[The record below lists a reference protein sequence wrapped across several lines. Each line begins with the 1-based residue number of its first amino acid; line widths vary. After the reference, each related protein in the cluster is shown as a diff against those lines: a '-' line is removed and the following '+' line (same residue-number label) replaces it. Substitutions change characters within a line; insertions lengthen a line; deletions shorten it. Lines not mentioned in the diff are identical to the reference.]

1 MKSLN
6 LPKELRAALWPHQI
20 EAVEFAWSRLRVNS
34 SRKTCLVRMPTGTG
48 KTGVVAVLCVVNAP
62 VGWSLILTPWTHL
75 CDQMI
80 ADVGDRFW
88 ESRGWRPSPKP
99 NVLRLFP
106 RTLATVLGNQ
116 SENLILVATFATLVV
131 IFKNQRT
138 RYDELSKKLGQVF
151 VDEGHYEPAAEWGQ
165 AVKHLDKPA
174 LLLTATPYRNDLKLF
189 RVEKENVF
197 NFTHRDAVKRKIIRS
212 VGFQSL
218 FVPEPKKSVDSW
230 CRAFVKYW
238 KTSER
243 RNLLEGGRAIV
254 CCSSRTTVE
263 AVTRILRTYNLNALG
278 IHERFVRRRVTWLKR
293 QTPDPKREKFSVW
306 VHQNKLTE
314 GLDDNRFCVVAILN
328 RIRNDRKLIQQVGR
342 VLRTSA
348 RKTERAIVLHSEGL
362 PVRQSWENYLDFEV
376 QPNLVDPERYRS
388 VLTELIRKQPAM
400 EYFGRRFRKKFD
412 PSSGELGSQ
421 ILLRAS
427 CVVRELGTKFNWDE
441 FVEFTTDF
449 LLLEDCILL
458 GPTRGPLSGPSNSRL
473 WVYMV
478 FGNTPLLIDRSQ
490 YEMRLGATAVV
501 QHGGLMFLV
510 DTEGMYPAE
519 YLSKYTKKLSSNE
532 LGRIFSK
539 SGTTPKQ
546 VSIVNPWPAGP
557 AVRSSSLH
565 ADDLSETP
573 AQLSDAVFVC
583 RNVRA
588 NVRDAGQIRRHYI
601 GFQRGRLSEELA
613 SLDKSLFSLS
623 EFVGWTREL
632 SKRITASDRELP
644 EFFNRYLSPI
654 AAPAVV
660 LPKFLVLNMFG
671 GDLTSETENGEPV
684 EFIDS
689 IVEVEPIDENGAVP
703 TRFSCTFRYKF
714 LQDVARHPENKTV
727 VLVYD
732 PNVARFRIKEADL
745 QSEVLIR
752 EDGKGEAAGLE
763 ASLNNND
770 DLFTVALADPLVFYT
785 AQAFY
790 RIDYAHAEERLAS
803 ILTRWPA
810 LSVVDS
816 EKGETGAQK
825 KNWDNGSIFNL
836 IESNKKAGLLKTNFG
851 CRDFLFCDDLDT
863 EAADFICADFAHRKI
878 AFIHAKQGSD
888 HVVSAS
894 ALHIVVA
901 QALKNLSLISR
912 GGSKPNHLNRW
923 NRDSYWSGTQIR
935 RWRVGRS
942 SLPVREHLWAK
953 LRLEILDHPLSER
966 EVWLVLGRT
975 LQKDVLLEQLKKPE
989 LRDAVTGQTVHLLSS
1004 LHASCI
1010 QLGVRLRVFCN

>member
-1 MKSLN
+1 VKSLN
-6 LPKELRAALWPHQI
+6 LPKELRAALWPHQR
-20 EAVEFAWSRLRVNS
+20 EAIEFAWSRLQAS
-34 SRKTCLVRMPTGTG
+34 SPKRTNLVRMPTGTG
-48 KTGVVAVLCVVNAP
+48 KTGVIAVLCVVDP
-62 VGWSLILTPWTHL
+62 PTGWSLILTPWKHL

-80 ADVGDRFW
+80 DDLSERFW
-88 ESRGWRPSPKP
+88 ESRGWKPSPKP
-99 NVLRLFP
+99 KVLRLFP
-106 RTLATVLGNQ
+106 KTLDTVLGEQ
-116 SENLILVATFATLVV
+116 SQSLILVATFATLVG
-131 IFKNQRT
+131 IFKNQRP
-138 RYDELSKKLGQVF
+138 RYDELAKKLGQVF

-165 AVKHLDKPA
+165 AVKYLEKPT

-197 NFTHRDAVKRKIIRS
+197 NFTHRDAVERKIIRN
-212 VGFQSL
+212 VDFQSL
-218 FVPEPKKSVDSW
+218 QVPEPKKSVGSW

-238 KTSER
+238 KSSER
-243 RNLLEGGRAIV
+243 RELLEDGRAIV
-254 CCSSRTTVE
+254 CCSSKTTVE
-263 AVTRILRTYNLNALG
+263 AVTRLLRTYNLNALG
-278 IHERFVRRRVTWLKR
+278 IHERFVRRRVKWLKR
-293 QTPDPKREKFSVW
+293 QTPDPRREKFSIW

-314 GLDDNRFCVVAILN
+314 GLDDSRFCIVAILN
-328 RIRNDRKLIQQVGR
+328 RIQNDRKLIQQVGR
-342 VLRTSA
+342 VLRTSP
-348 RKTERAIVLHSEGL
+348 RKTGRAMVLHSEGL
-362 PVRQSWENYLDFEV
+362 PVRQSWKNYLEFEV

-388 VLTELIRKQPAM
+388 VLTELIRKQPDM
-400 EYFGRRFRKKFD
+400 EYFGRRFRKKFN
-412 PSSGELGSQ
+412 PSSGELSSQ
-421 ILLRAS
+421 ILLRAT
-427 CVVRELGTKFNWDE
+427 CVVRELGAKFRWDE

-478 FGNTPLLIDRSQ
+478 FGNTPLLIEHSQ
-490 YEMRLGATAVV
+490 YEMRLGAMGIVR
-501 QHGGLMFLV
+501 HGDLLFLV

-519 YLSKYTKKLSSNE
+519 YLSKYTKKLSPNE
-532 LGRIFSK
+532 LGKILSK

-557 AVRSSSLH
+557 TVRSSTLH

-588 NVRDAGQIRRHYI
+588 NVKDTDQIRRHYL

-613 SLDKSLFSLS
+613 SLDKALFSLR

-632 SKRITASDRELP
+632 SQRIKAANREVP

-654 AAPAVV
+654 AAPAIVS
-660 LPKFLVLNMFG
+660 PKFLILNMFG
-671 GDLTSETENGEPV
+671 CDLTSETENGEPV
-684 EFIDS
+684 EFMDS
-689 IVEVEPIDENGAVP
+689 IVEVEPIDANAAAP

-714 LQDVARHPENKTV
+714 LQDVDRPPEEKTV
-727 VLVYD
+727 VLLYD
-732 PNVARFRIKEADL
+732 ANGARFRIKETGL
-745 QSEVLIR
+745 QSEVLIK
-752 EDGKGEAAGLE
+752 EDGKGEGTGFE
-763 ASLNNND
+763 TSLNNND
-770 DLFTVALADPLVFYT
+770 DLFTVALTDPMVFYT

-803 ILTRWPA
+803 VLTRWPA

-816 EKGETGAQK
+816 EKGEVGAQK
-825 KNWDNGSIFNL
+825 KTWDNGSIFNL
-836 IESNKKAGLLKTNFG
+836 IESNKKTGLMATNFG
-851 CRDFLFCDDLDT
+851 RRDFLFCDDLET
-863 EAADFICADFAHRKI
+863 EAADFVCADFARRKI

-912 GGSKPNHLNRW
+912 GGSEPMHLNRW
-923 NRDSYWSGTQIR
+923 NRNSYWSGTQIR
-935 RWRVGRS
+935 RWRAGRS
-942 SLPVREHLWAK
+942 SLPVGEHLWEK
-953 LRLEILDHPLSER
+953 LRLEILDHPLAER

-1004 LHASCI
+1004 LHANCI
-1010 QLGVRLRVFCN
+1010 QLGVHLRVFCN